1 MIYKNYSLV
10 FIRYYY
16 FDWVEIKVRIVVQ
29 KEFENV
35 GRSFMNVIFTLVLE
49 MRLKRL
55 WGFYFYLDCYNYD
68 YRINL
73 EFYIGSCL
81 DDEIFRN
88 D

>member
-1 MIYKNYSLV
+1 
-10 FIRYYY
+10 
-16 FDWVEIKVRIVVQ
+16 
-29 KEFENV
+29 
-35 GRSFMNVIFTLVLE
+35 MNVIFTLVLE